1 MCVSVYFLETILQF
15 TEIKNIQTT
24 LFGNVKICLLDKP
37 YPTIWLLG
45 KQSCK
50 NKNIGYVICI
60 KKYALN
66 HKNKLVP
73 RTGYES

>member
-1 MCVSVYFLETILQF
+1 MWIYICVCVYFLESILKF
-15 TEIKNIQTT
+15 LKIKNIQKI
-24 LFGNVKICLLDKP
+24 LLGNVKICLLDKP

-60 KKYALN
+60 KICFKSQEQTIA
-66 HKNKLVP
+66 KN
-73 RTGYES
+73 